1 MPTAT
6 IWKGSMF
13 EDSGASPM
21 ARVVGNDGANIVQAD
36 VTTIFRTIYNAA
48 TGVVVQASTEITV
61 ATAVFDTLQTDA
73 RWTKDSTGYNF
84 RDDAPAA
91 QFASGSVVY
100 RIEYKFT
107 PDSGEVWHF
116 WFQPS
121 AVELMGS

>member
-1 MPTAT
+1 MPAAT

-21 ARVVGNDGANIVQAD
+21 ARIVGNDGVNIVQAD
-36 VTTIFRTIYNAA
+36 VTSIYRIIYNAA

-61 ATAVFDTLQTDA
+61 ANAVFDTLQTDA
-73 RWTKDSTGYNF
+73 RWSYDDTGYNF

-107 PDSGEVWHF
+107 PASGEVWHVV
-116 WFQPS
+116 FQPS
-121 AVELMGS
+121 AVELLGS